1 MVHTCLCMIIGE
13 TQLWNIPVHSVQKN
27 NKKTGKYLK
36 QSHVLYTA
44 RLFMCAVCVRW
55 VDKGWLTQH
64 SHWVWIGA
72 PSELKDGRKKSLLP
86 QKTQQRGMEKRKGG
100 DRERRLGRGGA
111 ERNTGRILGESG
123 NKCLALCVLMYCS
136 CSRWRQPVVTCD
148 WQLDELWICFKI
160 R

>member
-72 PSELKDGRKKSLLP
+72 PSELKDGRKKNHCCHKRHS
-86 QKTQQRGMEKRKGG
+86 KEEWRKGKEAIG
-100 DRERRLGRGGA
+100 REGW
-111 ERNTGRILGESG
+111 EGEGLKETQAGSS
-123 NKCLALCVLMYCS
+123 V
-136 CSRWRQPVVTCD
+136 RVVTSVWLFVSWCIVPVAD
-148 WQLDELWICFKI
+148 GDSLSWLVIDN
-160 R
+160 